1 MPRKVKDTDLSNR
14 TTRNRLKAQPKPYWR
29 LLSPGHHIG
38 YRRHQKTAG
47 AWVARVYLGQ
57 AEGYREEVLGVADD
71 LLSADGMKILDF
83 SQAQDQARVW
93 FAQQARR
100 SQGIEDGPT
109 EPYTVA
115 RCMADYLDWFRAH
128 RKAYETTRLAI
139 EAHILPSLGKR
150 EVSVLTATV
159 IKKWLQ
165 DLADSPA
172 RVRSSMGASP
182 KFRQIEGPEG
192 QRKRRTT
199 ANRVLT
205 ILKAALN
212 MAHEEGRVPS
222 DSAWR
227 RVKGFKGVDS
237 PKVAYLEADEAAKLL
252 EACEPDFRDLVKG
265 ALLSGCRYG
274 ELIALQVGD
283 VKPDQG
289 AVHIR
294 QSKSSK
300 PRYVYLNEDGA
311 RFFTTLATGRQ
322 ESEPLFL
329 KADGKS
335 WGRSEQTRRMKTA
348 CQMAGLG
355 ADISFHIL
363 RHTYASHYLMTKGSL
378 PALAQ
383 QLGHSDTRMTTRH
396 YAHLAESWRADEA
409 RRTGLR
415 FPEAAN

>member
-1 MPRKVKDTDLSNR
+1 MPRKIKDTDLSNR
-14 TTRNRLKAQPKPYWR
+14 TTRNRLKARPKPYWR
-29 LLSPGHHIG
+29 LVSPGHHIG

-47 AWVARVYLGQ
+47 AWIARVYLGQ
-57 AEGYREEVLGVADD
+57 AEGYREEALGVADD
-71 LLSADGMKILDF
+71 LLSADGVKILDF
-83 SQAQDQARVW
+83 NQAQDQARGW
-93 FAQQARR
+93 FVQQVRR
-100 SQGIEDGPT
+100 TQGIEDGPT
-109 EPYTVA
+109 EPYTIA
-115 RCMADYLDWFRAH
+115 SCMTDYLEWYRAH

-139 EAHILPSLGKR
+139 EAHILPSLGSR
-150 EVSVLTATV
+150 EVSALTAAA

-172 RVRSSMGASP
+172 RVRSPMGASP
-182 KFRQIEGPEG
+182 KFRQIEGPED

-212 MAHEEGRVPS
+212 MAYEDGRVPS

-237 PKVAYLEADEAAKLL
+237 PKVVYLEEPAVANLL
-252 EACEPDFRDLVKG
+252 DACEPAFRDLVKG
-265 ALLSGCRYG
+265 ALLTGCRYG

-289 AVHIR
+289 AIQIR

-311 RFFTTLATGRQ
+311 RFFTQLATGRP
-322 ESEPLFL
+322 EGETLFL
-329 KADGKS
+329 KASGKP
-335 WGRSEQTRRMKTA
+335 WKRSEQARQIKTA
-348 CQMAGLG
+348 CRIAGLST
-355 ADISFHIL
+355 DVSFHIL
-363 RHTYASHYLMTKGSL
+363 RHTYASHYLMTKGSVS
-378 PALAQ
+378 ALAQ

-396 YAHLAESWRADEA
+396 YAHLAESWRAEEA

-415 FPEAAN
+415 LS